1 MLNSIPPELTLGS
14 FSLVGIL
21 TRYIWNSQSKRIKV
35 IEKIQRELPC
45 NKISNLISE
54 MKTDI
59 KWIKR
64 NLK

>member
-1 MLNSIPPELTLGS
+1 MLNSIPQELTLGS

-21 TRYIWNSQSKRIKV
+21 TGYIWNNQSKRIKG
-35 IEKIQRELPC
+35 IEKFQKTLPC
-45 NKISNLISE
+45 NKISNLITE

>member
-1 MLNSIPPELTLGS
+1 MLNSIPQELTLGS

-21 TRYIWNSQSKRIKV
+21 TGYIWNNQSKRIKG
-35 IEKIQRELPC
+35 IEKIQNNLPC
-45 NKISNLISE
+45 NKVSNLISE

-59 KWIKR
+59 KWIKK